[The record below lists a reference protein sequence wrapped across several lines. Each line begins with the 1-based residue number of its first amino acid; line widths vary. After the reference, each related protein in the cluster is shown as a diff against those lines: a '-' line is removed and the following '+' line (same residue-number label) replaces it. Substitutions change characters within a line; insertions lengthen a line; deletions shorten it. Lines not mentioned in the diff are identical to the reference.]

1 MMKNLISEIQ
11 HGTYPSEGSDFG
23 PPRALAVAD
32 LDMRQNQCRSAKKT
46 IKKSLSIEIS
56 KRTTSYN
63 FMSRSAPALDSTK
76 I

>member
-32 LDMRQNQCRSAKKT
+32 LDMRQNQCRSAKKQ
-46 IKKSLSIEIS
+46 L
-56 KRTTSYN
+56 
-63 FMSRSAPALDSTK
+63 K
-76 I
+76 IVIY